1 MLYFILNYKSIFNCV
16 EYFQK
21 QGFHNNSFVI
31 GPLFTPLHL
40 NILNLPTPIINELI
54 GILKNKIAEKPR
66 FLLENSYQNL
76 LQYLTETEFYANIDN
91 TQKELKKMDQRR
103 NIDSSKVFPKLYAE
117 VFNQ

>member
-1 MLYFILNYKSIFNCV
+1 M
-16 EYFQK
+16 
-21 QGFHNNSFVI
+21 I
-31 GPLFTPLHL
+31 GPLFTPEYL
-40 NILNLPTPIINELI
+40 NILNLPKHIVDELI

-117 VFNQ
+117 AFNK